1 MDYLLIL
8 AEINRNNFAL
18 RRDASKR
25 KEGGRQEDAGKRLIS
40 EG

>member
-18 RRDASKR
+18 RHDASKR
-25 KEGGRQEDAGKRLIS
+25 KEGGQEDAGQRLIS